1 MTEKT
6 FAERIRIPSYLC
18 APDDQVGLDGVAS
31 LLQEAAWQ
39 HARRLGFAF
48 TEEDESLF
56 WVLHRVRIH
65 FGRRPRWNEEVS
77 LTTWPSG
84 MERLYALRQFHIDSA
99 AGERLVDVAS
109 AWIILDS
116 VRRRPV
122 RPEKHLPEDRILDR
136 ELLTMP
142 TGKTEAI
149 PAEEINS
156 RRGEVSWRPVRP
168 SDTDRNRH
176 VNNARYAQWLL
187 DGAPET
193 LSDASEGIIT
203 FLVETQTGQEFSVYQ
218 NGAHT
223 VAEVWARDAGA
234 EPSTAVPVCR
244 FNRRLES

>member
-1 MTEKT
+1 MTDRT
-6 FAERIRIPSYLC
+6 FTESIRVPSYLC

-48 TEEDESLF
+48 TEDDESLF
-56 WVLHRVRIH
+56 WVLHRIR
-65 FGRRPRWNEEVS
+65 FRFRRRPRWNEQVS
-77 LTTWPSG
+77 LTTWPNG
-84 MERLYALRQFHIDSA
+84 MERLYALRQFHIDGVG
-99 AGERLVDVAS
+99 GERLVDVAS
-109 AWIILDS
+109 AWIILDA

-122 RPEKHLPEDRILDR
+122 RPEKHLPEDRLLDE
-136 ELLTMP
+136 ELLAMP

-149 PAEEINS
+149 PPEEMEGQLLN
-156 RRGEVSWRPVRP
+156 GSWRPVRP

-193 LSDASEGIIT
+193 LSDASEGIVT
-203 FLVETQTGQEFSVYQ
+203 FMVETQTGQEFCVCR
-218 NGAHT
+218 NEGRT

-234 EPSTAVPVCR
+234 DPSTAVAVCR
-244 FNRRLES
+244 FNRR